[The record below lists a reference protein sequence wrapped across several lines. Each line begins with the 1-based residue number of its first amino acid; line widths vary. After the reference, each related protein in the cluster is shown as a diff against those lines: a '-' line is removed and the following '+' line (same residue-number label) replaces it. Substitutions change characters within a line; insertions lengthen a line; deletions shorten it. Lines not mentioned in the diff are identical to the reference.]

1 MITQLLFLDPLYP
14 LMYTV
19 FVSSWITAAD
29 VNFSKSTGRST
40 FGESINLTRDSGTW
54 RYGVISQSNLRIHF
68 WCRQCS
74 HFCSSVLQNWRYFP
88 SGKFDILYAKK
99 SVIRTVCETRNSL
112 RFKPTN
118 CSHEYRYKYIK
129 RVLATLASRI
139 EDNRRYVTKK
149 VNRVEELLQKHK
161 NLFQNKKGCCT
172 LVRAN
177 FLSKTSSFICHY
189 WWSGQRI
196 RLTGEIGFIETVNYS
211 TWEAS
216 IIVWQKV
223 NRTIWLCA
231 YFSKGL
237 NDAIQNHSYNL
248 FCQKAFY

>member
-1 MITQLLFLDPLYP
+1 M
-14 LMYTV
+14 
-19 FVSSWITAAD
+19 A
-29 VNFSKSTGRST
+29 
-40 FGESINLTRDSGTW
+40 SGI
-54 RYGVISQSNLRIHF
+54 G
-68 WCRQCS
+68 
-74 HFCSSVLQNWRYFP
+74 
-88 SGKFDILYAKK
+88 
-99 SVIRTVCETRNSL
+99 
-112 RFKPTN
+112 
-118 CSHEYRYKYIK
+118 
-129 RVLATLASRI
+129 
-139 EDNRRYVTKK
+139 DNRRYVTKK

-177 FLSKTSSFICHY
+177 FLSKTSSFLCHY

-196 RLTGEIGFIETVNYS
+196 RLTGEIGFIQTVNYS

-216 IIVWQKV
+216 TIVWQKV

-248 FCQKAFY
+248 FARRLFIKLNVGRYLSKLDLSEVYLQVEVGEDAKDLLNNNIYGGLQPSNRIPFGLCPASA